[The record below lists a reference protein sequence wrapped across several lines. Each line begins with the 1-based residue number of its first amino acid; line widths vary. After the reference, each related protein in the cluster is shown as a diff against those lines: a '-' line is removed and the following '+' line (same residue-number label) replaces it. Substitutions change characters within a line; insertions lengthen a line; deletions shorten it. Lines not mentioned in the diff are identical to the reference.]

1 MVRAVRR
8 REQGRN
14 RENIGFE
21 IYIYIIH
28 ITIMPVYINIYI
40 YIYSIYTSLSLPGH
54 ESGAGPAAGCQSLRR
69 CSLQAVQDQA
79 GAQGT
84 RKLGD
89 LQRKVSLKWRI
100 PNSWMVYKCL

>member
-1 MVRAVRR
+1 M
-8 REQGRN
+8 
-14 RENIGFE
+14 
-21 IYIYIIH
+21 II
-28 ITIMPVYINIYI
+28 PVYINYYI
-40 YIYSIYTSLSLPGH
+40 YIYTSLSLPGH
-54 ESGAGPAAGCQSLRR
+54 ERGAGQAAGCQSLRR

-100 PNSWMVYKCL
+100 PNSWLVYNGKSMIWGYPHSRRLPNHPERSQVSNFG